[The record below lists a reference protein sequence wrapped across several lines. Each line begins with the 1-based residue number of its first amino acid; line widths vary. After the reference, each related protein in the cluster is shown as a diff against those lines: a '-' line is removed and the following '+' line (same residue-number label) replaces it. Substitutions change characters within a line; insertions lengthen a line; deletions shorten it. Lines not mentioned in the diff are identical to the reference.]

1 MNNVENYR
9 EFKLLAIRPLK
20 NISSDL
26 LKGLQENVI
35 YQFYNEYRYLDR
47 DRNEVF
53 ASNKYSKIERIKFN
67 PLVPSNLYGENI
79 SISAIVGQNG
89 SGKSSLLEIFYYFL
103 FEYSRTEG
111 LLESGAD
118 VVKID
123 SKEFHFEFYY
133 LIDDEIHC
141 IEWDN
146 INNFIKAIY
155 KYNAEN
161 QTYERD
167 SDTESFNKGDDY
179 QIPIYNIVIN
189 YSIYGLNS
197 NSDEDKW
204 FDRLFIKNDG
214 YQTPIVLNPYRED
227 GNINVNREFELANS
241 RLLKIFLSTSRESN
255 DFNTSNLIK
264 DISVDEVLFK
274 LDINKNL
281 KLYLRSE
288 HTEIE
293 TIANTFE
300 SVNEYKIKNFFD
312 KLYTVFKKDIIFRDF
327 RYVYSRFSFLDNENS
342 SRIWMD
348 LTNLYVFKKII
359 KIVHSYKNYKVFENI
374 FIKVNIGD
382 LKSNSTLRQL
392 FVNQYFKLFLIDEK
406 LNVVEIIEDAKKR
419 SDFDIDELKII
430 EKSLLKYFYRF
441 YEESFI
447 NDLYENNYINNI
459 DTNNYISIYDSIN
472 NFLNKFNELLN
483 SKEIKHRLIK
493 LLLDKLA
500 TDFSHITLKLRQVLN
515 MQESNFFDNLVVT
528 DKKNSSVHDDTQVIY
543 FTVKKEY
550 LSKSKNL
557 SIEEIPNAFLEPIF
571 KFNKSNANAPFELK
585 YLSSGEQQLLH
596 STVSISYHIDNL
608 LSIIENKEGSKLR
621 SYQKINIILDEI
633 ELYNHPEYQREYI
646 KNLIVL
652 LSQQKYKGLSFNVV
666 LSTHS
671 PFILSDIPSQ
681 NILKLKDGIPLKDKD
696 GFNSFGANIHDL
708 IADEFFLDKGSKGA
722 YVDSI
727 INRFMK
733 FYYKTKLAL
742 LEQSIDDLEDISIK
756 LRDYENTFKLIG
768 DPVIKSILENNILNL
783 KNLILNE
790 KV

>member
-1 MNNVENYR
+1 MSNLENHN
-9 EFKLLAIRPLK
+9 EFKLLAIRPLEGT
-20 NISSDL
+20 STEL
-26 LKGLQENVI
+26 LKGLQQNYIYSFYSDYKYINENGKEIVGSD
-35 YQFYNEYRYLDR
+35 EYHEIE
-47 DRNEVF
+47 NI
-53 ASNKYSKIERIKFN
+53 KYTPI
-67 PLVPSNLYGENI
+67 VPSNLYGENI

-111 LLESGAD
+111 LLESGTD
-118 VVKID
+118 VVKIN

-133 LIDDEIHC
+133 LIDDEINC

-146 INNFIKAIY
+146 INNFIKTSY

-161 QTYERD
+161 KTYERD
-167 SDTESFNKGDDY
+167 SNTESFNKGDNY

-197 NSDEDKW
+197 NSDEDRW

-241 RLLKIFLSTSRESN
+241 RLLKIFLSTSKESN

-264 DISVDEVLFK
+264 DISVDELLFK

-293 TIANTFE
+293 TIVNTFE
-300 SVNEYKIKNFFD
+300 SINEYKIKNFFNR
-312 KLYTVFKKDIIFRDF
+312 LYTVFKKDIIFRDL
-327 RYVYSRFSFLDNENS
+327 RYVYSRYSFLVNENS
-342 SRIWMD
+342 FPIWMD
-348 LTNLYVFKKII
+348 LSNLYVFKKII
-359 KIVHSYKNYKVFENI
+359 KIVHSYTNYKVFENI

-382 LKSNSTLRQL
+382 LKSNSNLRQL
-392 FVNQYFKLFLIDEK
+392 FVNQYFKLFLVDEQ
-406 LNVVEIIEDAKKR
+406 LNVVKIIEDAKKR

-447 NDLYENNYINNI
+447 NDLYESDYINNI

-500 TDFSHITLKLRQVLN
+500 TDFSHVTLKLRQVLN

-528 DKKNSSVHDDTQVIY
+528 DRKNLSVHDDTQVIY

-571 KFNKSNANAPFELK
+571 KFNKSKANAPFELK

-608 LSIIENKEGSKLR
+608 LSILENKGFKLR

-646 KNLIVL
+646 RNLVVL
-652 LSQQKYKGLSFNVV
+652 LSQQKYKGLIFNVI

-681 NILKLKDGIPLKDKD
+681 NILKLKDGKPEPND
-696 GFNSFGANIHDL
+696 GINSFAANIYDL
-708 IADEFFLDKGSKGA
+708 LKDEFFLKNGAIGA
-722 YVDSI
+722 YASKKIANILENNVIQQEDINI
-727 INRFMK
+727 IN
-733 FYYKTKLAL
+733 
-742 LEQSIDDLEDISIK
+742 
-756 LRDYENTFKLIG
+756 LIG
-768 DPVIKSILENNILNL
+768 DPFLKGVISKQIENKVSTEILNKEIMRL
-783 KNLILNE
+783 QKILRNRSE
-790 KV
+790 NDTN

>member
-1 MNNVENYR
+1 MSEALKHNG
-9 EFKLLAIRPLK
+9 FKLLAIRPLK

-26 LKGLQENVI
+26 LKGVQENLI
-35 YQFYNEYRYLDR
+35 YQFYDEYKYLDR
-47 DRNEVF
+47 NGNE
-53 ASNKYSKIERIKFN
+53 AIDNNEYSEIESIKYT
-67 PLVPSNLYGENI
+67 PTVPSNLYGENI

-133 LIDDEIHC
+133 LLDNEIHC

-146 INNFIKAIY
+146 INNFIKTRY
-155 KYNAEN
+155 QYNAEN
-161 QTYERD
+161 QTFERD
-167 SDTESFNKGDDY
+167 SDIESFNKGNDY

-197 NSDEDKW
+197 NSDEDRWLDK
-204 FDRLFIKNDG
+204 LFIKNDG

-241 RLLKIFLSTSRESN
+241 RLLKIFLSTSSDSN

-264 DISVDEVLFK
+264 DISVDQLLFK

-281 KLYLRSE
+281 KLHLNSE
-288 HTEIE
+288 DIEIE
-293 TIANTFE
+293 TIVSTFE
-300 SVNEYKIKNFFD
+300 SVNEYKIKHFFE
-312 KLYTVFKKDIIFRDF
+312 KLYTIFKKDIIFRDF
-327 RYVYSRFSFLDNENS
+327 KYVYSRFSLLDNENS
-342 SRIWMD
+342 FGIWMD
-348 LTNLYVFKKII
+348 LSNLYVFKKII

-392 FVNQYFKLFLIDEK
+392 FVNQYFKLFLVDEK

-419 SDFDIDELKII
+419 SDFDKDELKIT

-447 NDLYENNYINNI
+447 NDLYDNNYINNT
-459 DTNNYISIYDSIN
+459 DTNDYISIYDSIN
-472 NFLNKFNELLN
+472 TFLNKFNELLN
-483 SKEIKHRLIK
+483 SKEIKHKLINI
-493 LLLDKLA
+493 LLNKLA
-500 TDFSHITLKLRQVLN
+500 ADFSHITLKLRQVLN

-528 DKKNSSVHDDTQVIY
+528 DKKKLSVSDDTQVIY
-543 FTVKKEY
+543 YTVKNEY

-571 KFNKSNANAPFELK
+571 KFNKKNAKAPFELK

-608 LSIIENKEGSKLR
+608 LSIIENKEESKLR

-633 ELYNHPEYQREYI
+633 ELYNHPEYQRAYI
-646 KNLIVL
+646 SNLIAL
-652 LSQQKYKGLSFNVV
+652 FSQQKYKALSFNVV

-681 NILKLKDGIPLKDKD
+681 NILKLKDGIPIKDKD
-696 GFNSFGANIHDL
+696 RINSFGANIHDL

-742 LEQSIDDLEDISIK
+742 LDQSIDNLEDISMK
-756 LRDYENTFKLIG
+756 LIEYENTFKLIG
-768 DPVIKSILENNILNL
+768 DPIIKSILENNILKL
-783 KNLILNE
+783 KNLISNE